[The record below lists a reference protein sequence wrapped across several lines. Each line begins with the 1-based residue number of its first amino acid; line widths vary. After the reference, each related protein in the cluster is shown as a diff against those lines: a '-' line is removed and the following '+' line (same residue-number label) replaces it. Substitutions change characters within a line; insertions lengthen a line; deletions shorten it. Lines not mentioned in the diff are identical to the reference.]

1 MQHSW
6 VTNGC
11 RELVDL
17 LSRYGSVEEVG
28 NAYLVKVRAEDLPE
42 VANELQ
48 WGLGGYYSTSVGAD
62 FRPIDGTYKLYH
74 IFSVPQCSRYVVT
87 QASLPPSLPKA
98 PSITPVIPGA
108 NWGEREVRDMVG
120 IEFEGHP
127 EPKRLVLPHNWPEGI
142 HPLRKDFPYDR
153 KLIIEG
159 VDDEVEHV
167 DELARKYQVVPIG
180 PYHPALHEPE
190 YFELY
195 VDGEVVV
202 EARYKGFM
210 VHRGIEKVAE
220 SRMTLNQVPFIAER
234 ICGICGF
241 THSCCYCQAVES
253 ALRIEV
259 PERAKYVRTIL
270 LEIERIHSHLL
281 WMGVALH
288 VLGFDTGFM
297 AYWRIREP
305 VMRLAEELTGN
316 RKTYGANV
324 VGGVRWDIRE
334 DHVEK
339 ALRILRRVRE
349 ECVALT
355 EKVLKIKEVVSRM
368 KGVGYLSRE
377 DARRICVVGPTA
389 RASGLDIDVRRDH
402 PYAAYGELDFRVPVR
417 DEGDVLARFLVRYEE
432 VLESVSIVE
441 QALQNLPKTPLIN
454 EDYEVVPLR
463 IGVGA
468 TEAPRGEDV
477 HLVVTGLGN
486 KVYRWRPRAPSYN
499 NIPATLYMLKGAYLA
514 DAPIIIA
521 SIDPCFSCTDHCLV
535 IDVRSGSSRFVSFRE
550 LVRGGYRG

>member
-1 MQHSW
+1 MRHLWDSKD
-6 VTNGC
+6 C
-11 RELVDL
+11 LELKEL
-17 LSRYGSVEEVG
+17 LSTYGVVEEVG
-28 NAYLVKVRAEDLPE
+28 NAYLVKVRVNDLPKL
-42 VANELQ
+42 AELLH
-48 WGLGGYYSTSVGAD
+48 WELEGHYSTSVGTD
-62 FRPIDGTYKLYH
+62 FRPIDNSFKLHH
-74 IFSVPQCSRYVVT
+74 IFSVPKYRKFVVLE
-87 QASLPPSLPKA
+87 ASLPSPLPKV
-98 PSITPVIPGA
+98 PSITPIIPGA

-127 EPKRLVLPHNWPEGI
+127 ELKRLVLPHNWPEEI

-159 VDDEVEHV
+159 IDDEVEH
-167 DELARKYQVVPIG
+167 DSELASKYQVVPVG

-195 VDGEVVV
+195 VDGEVVID
-202 EARYKGFM
+202 ARYKGFM

-220 SRMTLNQVPFIAER
+220 SRMTINQVPFIAER
-234 ICGICGF
+234 ICGICGY
-241 THSCCYCQAVES
+241 THACCYCQAVES
-253 ALRIEV
+253 ALGIEV
-259 PERAKYVRTIL
+259 PERAKYIRTIL

-324 VGGVRWDIRE
+324 VGGVRWDIKEERIE
-334 DHVEK
+334 HVLKVLKE
-339 ALRILRRVRE
+339 VRKNCIE
-349 ECVALT
+349 LT

-368 KGVGYLSRE
+368 REVGYLSKE
-377 DARRICVVGPTA
+377 DARKLSVLGPTA
-389 RASGLDIDVRRDH
+389 RASGVDIDVRRDH
-402 PYAAYGELDFRVPVR
+402 PYAAYGYVDFRVPIK

-432 VLESVSIVE
+432 VLESISIIE

-454 EDYEVVPLR
+454 EDYEVIPLKVG
-463 IGVGA
+463 IGA

-477 HLVVTGLGN
+477 HLVITGLGN

-499 NIPATLYMLKGAYLA
+499 NIPATLYMLRGAYLA

-535 IDVRSGSSRFVSFRE
+535 IDVKTGKSRFLSFKE
-550 LVRGGYRG
+550 LVRGGHHG